1 MNYYATKQEFDHHC
15 FWLNN
20 CIGGRNYRIFI
31 VCLVSAIL
39 FCFLAFGVTV
49 IEIVLYFVN
58 VELLYSNWRT
68 SKDDAITTTSPT
80 STSLSSTTPP
90 NITAHLYIYM
100 TPSNKEVWLAVA
112 FFYLVLNIL
121 AMGLIGHLLGF
132 HIYLMR

>member
-1 MNYYATKQEFDHHC
+1 MTHAIKQEFDHHC

-49 IEIVLYFVN
+49 TEIVLYFVN
-58 VELLYSNWRT
+58 RDLLYSNWRP
-68 SKDDAITTTSPT
+68 SKDDAVTTASPT
-80 STSLSSTTPP
+80 STSQSIMTPNTT
-90 NITAHLYIYM
+90 ARLYIFM
-100 TPSNKEVWLAVA
+100 TPSSEEVWLAVA
-112 FFYLVLNIL
+112 FFYLILNVL